1 MFDFEIGGNEIKPE
15 ASEGIANIP
24 YNRTLLAQKLTQQAP
39 VNPEAAYG
47 LKTVE
52 AVFEHFKP
60 EVEVE
65 MEGVDG
71 MPVKE
76 TMQFRSVADFR
87 VKEMVNRSP
96 FLRSTDAQYQ
106 EYTQIGRRL
115 KGHRILQTAL
125 GNADSKAALIETLQA
140 LIAELDANEKTEA

>member
-15 ASEGIANIP
+15 SAEGIANIP
-24 YNRTLLAQKLTQQAP
+24 HNRTLLAQKLTQQAP
-39 VNPEAAYG
+39 INPEAVYG

-52 AVFEHFKP
+52 AVFDHFKP

-65 MEGVDG
+65 LESIEG

-87 VKEMVNRSP
+87 VKEMVARSP
-96 FLRSTDAQYQ
+96 FLRSQDAQYQ
-106 EYTQIGRRL
+106 EYTQISRRL
-115 KGHRILQTAL
+115 QGHRILQTAL
-125 GNADSKAALIETLQA
+125 SNADTKAALIETLQA
-140 LIAELDANEKTEA
+140 LVAELDQTEKAEA

>member
-15 ASEGIANIP
+15 SAEGIASIP
-24 YNRTLLAQKLTQQAP
+24 FNRTLLAQKLTQEAP
-39 VNPEAAYG
+39 VNPEVVYG

-52 AVFEHFKP
+52 AVFDHYKP
-60 EVEVE
+60 AVDVE
-65 MEGVDG
+65 MESIDG

-87 VKEMVNRSP
+87 VKEMVARSP
-96 FLRSTDAQYQ
+96 FLRSADAQYQ

-115 KGHRILQTAL
+115 QGHRILQTAL
-125 GNADSKAALIETLQA
+125 SNPEAKAALIETLQA
-140 LIAELDANEKTEA
+140 LVAELDENDKAEA